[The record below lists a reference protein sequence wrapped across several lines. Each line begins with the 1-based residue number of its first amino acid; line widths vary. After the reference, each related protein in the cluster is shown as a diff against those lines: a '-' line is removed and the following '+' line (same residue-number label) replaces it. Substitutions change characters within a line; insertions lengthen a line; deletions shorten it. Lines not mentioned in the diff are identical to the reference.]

1 MLKALFVDSFK
12 EWCEKEESITEGI
25 VLGLIYVGLLILDR
39 DKN

>member
-12 EWCEKEESITEGI
+12 EWCDRDTSLTEDI
-25 VLGLIYVGLLILDR
+25 VYGLIYVGLLILDR